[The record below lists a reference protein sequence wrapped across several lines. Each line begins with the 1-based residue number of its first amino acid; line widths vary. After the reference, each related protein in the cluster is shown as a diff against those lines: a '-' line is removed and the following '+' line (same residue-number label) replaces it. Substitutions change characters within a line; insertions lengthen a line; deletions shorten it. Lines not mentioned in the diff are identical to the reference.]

1 MGLRC
6 THYFLSYNNGK
17 PGFSYQKKQLLD
29 HDSPHTDLWEMS
41 TLAELIFLL
50 MENRQTLRS

>member
-17 PGFSYQKKQLLD
+17 HGFSYQKKQLLD

-50 MENRQTLRS
+50 MENR